1 MAVEGGGTIVN
12 GVHDQEPGGDDAA
25 RPVRSADRVLA
36 AAQAAGSSQAQIGGS
51 GVGAGH
57 GRVGGG
63 RGVEGGQEGV
73 EGLCGD
79 DDRPGQIGAGG
90 PDLAGRLRPA
100 VTCVRR

>member
-1 MAVEGGGTIVN
+1 VAVEGGGTIVN

-36 AAQAAGSSQAQIGGS
+36 AARAAGSSQAQIGGS

-63 RGVEGGQEGV
+63 EESREARRASKVSAETMI
-73 EGLCGD
+73 
-79 DDRPGQIGAGG
+79 DRA
-90 PDLAGRLRPA
+90 RS
-100 VTCVRR
+100 VRAAART

>member
-36 AAQAAGSSQAQIGGS
+36 AARAAGSSQAQIGGS
-51 GVGAGH
+51 PRPGW
-57 GRVGGG
+57 GRG
-63 RGVEGGQEGV
+63 GVEGGQEGV

-90 PDLAGRLRPA
+90 GPDLAGRLRPA
-100 VTCVRR
+100 VTCAQR